1 MPRLIVILVSLAALA
16 GLAGCGASEN
26 FNPDVV
32 AQAADK
38 TASAGGAKL
47 VMTVSAAG
55 QRVNANGF
63 IDTRGQKG
71 RMSMTLPQAQG
82 AIDMVFI
89 KRVIY
94 MHLPDALQRRVAG
107 GASWLKLDFDRALRA
122 KGIDLS
128 AFQNGST
135 SNPSQQLDQLRGA
148 GDVKRVGTDT
158 IRGAPT
164 THYKTTIDLRKA
176 ADRTPADRRAAAQRS
191 VEQLIKLSGTRTF
204 PAEAWI
210 DKQGRLRR
218 MKMAFKVK
226 GQSLAMTMDLFDFGA
241 REAIKAPPASDTKD
255 VTDLAT
261 KQAASD

>member
-1 MPRLIVILVSLAALA
+1 MLFSGRGQPHGMPRLIVILVSLAALA
-16 GLAGCGASEN
+16 GLAGCGASDN
-26 FNPDVV
+26 VNPDVV

-47 VMTVSAAG
+47 AMTVSAAG

-135 SNPSQQLDQLRGA
+135 SKPSQQLDQLRGA

-176 ADRTPADRRAAAQRS
+176 ADRAPAD
-191 VEQLIKLSGTRTF
+191 
-204 PAEAWI
+204 
-210 DKQGRLRR
+210 
-218 MKMAFKVK
+218 
-226 GQSLAMTMDLFDFGA
+226 
-241 REAIKAPPASDTKD
+241 
-255 VTDLAT
+255 
-261 KQAASD
+261 